1 MLPFTLTGAQQQAVA
16 DIAADMSKPQRML
29 RLLQGDVG
37 SGKTMVALIAMMQA
51 VDNGA
56 QAVLMAPTEILA
68 LQHAET
74 IGPYLDELGIAWD
87 VVIGRNQENAA
98 VMRWL
103 DWPTAPPA
111 SPLARMRCSSRISN
125 FRIWAWR
132 WLMSNTA
139 SACSKGWPCRT
150 RAKALMCW

>member
-56 QAVLMAPTEILA
+56 GCFNGTDRN
-68 LQHAET
+68 
-74 IGPYLDELGIAWD
+74 IG
-87 VVIGRNQENAA
+87 AA
-98 VMRWL
+98 ARR
-103 DWPTAPPA
+103 DHR
-111 SPLARMRCSSRISN
+111 PLS
-125 FRIWAWR
+125 
-132 WLMSNTA
+132 
-139 SACSKGWPCRT
+139 
-150 RAKALMCW
+150 

>member
-87 VVIGRNQENAA
+87 VVIGRNQGKRRSDAC
-98 VMRWL
+98 L
-103 DWPTAPPA
+103 LYT
-111 SPLARMRCSSRISN
+111 SPSPRDS
-125 FRIWAWR
+125 
-132 WLMSNTA
+132 
-139 SACSKGWPCRT
+139 
-150 RAKALMCW
+150 